1 MDSSSGSLSGSSA
14 AAAAAT
20 TYEARKAQEWN
31 ASQADKIHW
40 EKGHAFRNQN
50 YRQLFHQDGLV
61 GTFSVRLLEAAELK
75 RSYWSALALGPMKH
89 LGLSKA
95 HGQITS
101 FVSFCLDTTTSGMSS
116 TFSSFNDDDIH
127 DSDRKMPAA
136 TNGKSKDNRNK
147 YRIKNPLH
155 QMPTFVSPIKQQDN
169 NPVWTNCHFTIP
181 VKKGVLEDGQPVRIF
196 LRVDEDGTAIENII
210 PGIPSSGDRCL
221 GIGFLDVTS
230 LCLGQDPTTGRPSA
244 GVIDAWVPIKLPPKE
259 NESEPMLLGIE
270 EQELLWKSA
279 KSGRSDDL
287 KKPSKTNTDERNKIM
302 GRVRILVTYRPHGMD
317 PQQHDI
323 VALEGFARQNSR
335 FATCHSILPPL
346 LPMHVIEVCEPWLL
360 VEYRLPFAIH
370 DGQTDNV
377 RNNNNKACMRVHR
390 NAVFVIERKN
400 FLDATLNLAL
410 QPADLILSTP
420 LGHGAREILGPIF
433 VAGRQLMMP
442 ALLSSKLVWMA
453 VRTTA
458 LASITGVAA
467 AGSAF
472 VHEGTNSLTND
483 GGRRHRKSY
492 DENGKLKYVSL

>member
-1 MDSSSGSLSGSSA
+1 M
-14 AAAAAT
+14 
-20 TYEARKAQEWN
+20 
-31 ASQADKIHW
+31 I
-40 EKGHAFRNQN
+40 
-50 YRQLFHQDGLV
+50 
-61 GTFSVRLLEAAELK
+61 
-75 RSYWSALALGPMKH
+75 
-89 LGLSKA
+89 
-95 HGQITS
+95 
-101 FVSFCLDTTTSGMSS
+101 
-116 TFSSFNDDDIH
+116 DDDL
-127 DSDRKMPAA
+127 DRKMPA
-136 TNGKSKDNRNK
+136 TTKSKDNNHRNNNK
-147 YRIKNPLH
+147 HRIKNPLH

-169 NPVWTNCHFTIP
+169 NPVWTNCHFTLP
-181 VKKGVLEDGQPVRIF
+181 FKKGLLEDGSPVRIF

-244 GVIDAWVPIKLPPKE
+244 GVIDAWVPIKLPPKDDQGD
-259 NESEPMLLGIE
+259 EPMLLGVE

-287 KKPSKTNTDERNKIM
+287 KKPSKTQKDDERNKIM
-302 GRVRILVTYRPHGMD
+302 GRVRILVTYRPYGMD

-323 VALEGFARQNSR
+323 VALEGFARQNLR

-346 LPMHVIEVCEPWLL
+346 LPMHIIEVSEPWLL

-370 DGQTDNV
+370 GGQNNNGESNND
-377 RNNNNKACMRVHR
+377 NNNKACMRVHR

-442 ALLSSKLVWMA
+442 ALLSSKLLWMA

-458 LASITGVAA
+458 LASFTGVAA

-492 DENGKLKYVSL
+492 DENGKFKYVSL